1 MTENDVRRMAVFR
14 AIGED
19 FDVAKETLP
28 MEEAEEIRKAI
39 MEVVR
44 AFGECDSVAWA
55 QLWSKTADD
64 ILLGTDPRELWNGFE
79 TIVSLQIK
87 QFEERGPLVFEEG
100 ETFAYRHGNFG
111 WVHATSGMWAGNS
124 IPSRFTGVFRLEGA
138 DWKLVHLHKSL
149 AFRNENVGQVLT
161 TSIDQIAEAV
171 VRERPSLS
179 GLPATSSEVTIV
191 FTDIEG
197 STKLIEQVGEALWLK
212 QLKAHNTLIREKVA
226 LHAGQ
231 VVKSL
236 GDGFMLAF
244 ASPFDALSCAVAIQR
259 ATNIDGSARPSM
271 PVRIG
276 VHLGDAFRELDDFYG
291 RTVVLASRLAIEA
304 RGGEIVVSQ
313 RVRQALEGSGEFI
326 FEGTAEVEL
335 RGFSELQK
343 TASLRW
349 R

>member
-1 MTENDVRRMAVFR
+1 
-14 AIGED
+14 
-19 FDVAKETLP
+19 
-28 MEEAEEIRKAI
+28 MEQADEIRKAI
-39 MEVVR
+39 IEVVR
-44 AFGECDSVAWA
+44 AFAECDSAAWEK
-55 QLWSKTADD
+55 LWSKSADA

-100 ETFAYRHGNFG
+100 ETHAYRLGNFG
-111 WVHATSGMWAGNS
+111 WAVHATSGKWAGNS

-161 TSIDQIAEAV
+161 TSLDQIAEAV
-171 VRERPSLS
+171 ARERPSLS
-179 GLPATSSEVTIV
+179 GLPGTSSEVTIV

-197 STKLIEQVGEALWLK
+197 STKLIEQLGEALWLK
-212 QLKAHNTLIREKVA
+212 QLKAHNSLVREKVA
-226 LHAGQ
+226 LHGGQ

-244 ASPFDALSCAVAIQR
+244 GSPFDALSCAVSIQR
-259 ATNIDGSARPSM
+259 VTSKDGASGASM

-291 RTVVLASRLAIEA
+291 RTVVLASRLAMEA
-304 RGGEIVVSQ
+304 RGGEIVVSDDVQ
-313 RVRQALEGSGEFI
+313 RVTKGSSDFI
-326 FEGTAEVEL
+326 FEAKARVEL
-335 RGFSELQK
+335 RGFSELQGIS
-343 TASLRW
+343 SLRW
-349 R
+349 RQPELR